1 VFVAADG
8 TFAPGAVARRP
19 WPQRATT
26 GVGETPVLRAR
37 GVRVVHGRR
46 EVLAGV
52 DLDLHRGEV
61 VALLGD
67 SGAGKTTLAR
77 VLAGHREPDAG
88 TVERPLRRSAVQ
100 LLPQDAAASLTP
112 GRTLRALVAEAHG
125 PFFDAVA
132 AAAGLSLPS
141 GALDRTVAQ
150 LSGGERRRAALLRAL
165 AVNPDVLVLDEPT
178 SALDHDAAVAVVATL
193 LALRDQRGVALL
205 IVTHDGGLAAAV
217 GNRVLTLSGG
227 RT

>member
-1 VFVAADG
+1 
-8 TFAPGAVARRP
+8 
-19 WPQRATT
+19 
-26 GVGETPVLRAR
+26 
-37 GVRVVHGRR
+37 
-46 EVLAGV
+46 VLAGV

-125 PFFDAVA
+125 PFFDVVA
-132 AAAGLSLPS
+132 AAAGLSLPA